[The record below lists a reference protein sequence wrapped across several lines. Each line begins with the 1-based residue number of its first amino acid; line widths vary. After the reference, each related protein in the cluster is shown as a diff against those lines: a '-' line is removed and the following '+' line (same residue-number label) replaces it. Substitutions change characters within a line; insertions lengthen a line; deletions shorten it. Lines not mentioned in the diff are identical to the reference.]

1 MDHGLIVDM
10 VLQLL
15 PQNFSQFIMNYYM
28 NKLDSTLLKLFNMLK
43 TVEGTLKKE
52 KGLVA

>member
-1 MDHGLIVDM
+1 M
-10 VLQLL
+10 VLQSL

-28 NKLDSTLLKLFNMLK
+28 NKLDITLLEFLNMLK
-43 TVEGTLKKE
+43 TAEGTLKKE